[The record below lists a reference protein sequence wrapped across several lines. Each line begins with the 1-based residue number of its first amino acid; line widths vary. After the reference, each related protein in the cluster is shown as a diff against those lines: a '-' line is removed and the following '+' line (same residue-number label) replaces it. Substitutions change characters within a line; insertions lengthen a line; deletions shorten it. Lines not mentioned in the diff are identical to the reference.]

1 MRRLACFD
9 VETARCVGCGA
20 CSTLVPGVFQI
31 EDRCC
36 RVARDPV
43 DEEGAT
49 CDLALLNCP
58 THAIRVRSRSSPVPA
73 PVPVPVLVP
82 APGLYAE
89 LAHQAEAVRWSL
101 ADVPWQE
108 LDRRA
113 AFPALRAL
121 VREMAFSEHATYSA
135 TQRFLQAFYDD
146 IGLSQWI
153 AVWFYEETR
162 HPHVLMEW
170 LRRVGEPLEDDFV
183 LRGRVST
190 PFMKSRMGTLVTN
203 VISEVTAAQAYRTM
217 AESSPEPVLAAI
229 AQRIAGDEARHA
241 ASFLRFARARLDVS
255 ERPER
260 ERLDAL
266 KVLHFWLGDGIEVTH
281 PVNQMLH
288 RLDKQPAGAAGERV
302 MEDIGFDLSAVQRRV
317 TRLLGVL
324 LDLPLKSPTDVA
336 PLVRQLVTEAH
347 GSRGESAKFGSA

>member
-1 MRRLACFD
+1 M
-9 VETARCVGCGA
+9 
-20 CSTLVPGVFQI
+20 
-31 EDRCC
+31 EDRRC
-36 RVARDPV
+36 RVARDPME
-43 DEEGAT
+43 DESAT

-58 THAIRVRSRSSPVPA
+58 THAIRLRSRSLPVPG
-73 PVPVPVLVP
+73 VPVPMLLP

-108 LDRRA
+108 LDHQA
-113 AFPALRAL
+113 AAPALRAL

-146 IGLSQWI
+146 IEFTQWI

-170 LRRVGEPLEDDFV
+170 LRRVGEPLEHDFV

-190 PFMKSRMGTLVTN
+190 PLMKSRMGTLVTN
-203 VISEVTAAQAYRTM
+203 VISEVTAAHAYRTM
-217 AESSPEPVLAAI
+217 ADASPEPVLAAI

-241 ASFLRFARARLDVS
+241 ASFLRFARARLNVS
-255 ERPER
+255 DRPER

-266 KVLHFWLGDGIEVTH
+266 KVLHFWLGDGSEVTH
-281 PVNQMLH
+281 PVSQMLQ
-288 RLDKQPAGAAGERV
+288 RLDQQAGAAGGRV
-302 MEDIGFDLSAVQRRV
+302 IEEIGFNLSTVQSRV
-317 TRLLGVL
+317 TRLLAVL
-324 LDLPLKSPTDVA
+324 LDLPLKSPADVA
-336 PLVRQLVTEAH
+336 PLVRELVARAH
-347 GSRGESAKFGSA
+347 GLRGESSKLAIT